1 LDEPERELA
10 LAMLQ
15 RLASAQVRL
24 RLANDAEAARLE
36 AQLERVRAALLSS
49 VSHDLRTPLASIS
62 ASAQMLLR
70 ENAKLDADA
79 RGQLLGGIAQEADRL
94 DQLLK
99 NLLAMTRVEA
109 GKLEPRLLPTSVEEL
124 LSAAVRALEPRLES
138 RRLTYAFAPALP
150 LVDVDAPLIT
160 QVVVNLLENAMRYSS
175 AGSTISV
182 GAVAVENDVE
192 LTIDDEG
199 IGIPDAERRAVFEK
213 FRRASNA
220 PHDDG
225 GVGLGLTIAK
235 AVVEAHGGR
244 IEIGARAGVGTRVS
258 LRLRATRLA
267 PNELERHLP
276 SEA

>member
-1 LDEPERELA
+1 
-10 LAMLQ
+10 
-15 RLASAQVRL
+15 
-24 RLANDAEAARLE
+24 
-36 AQLERVRAALLSS
+36 
-49 VSHDLRTPLASIS
+49 LRTPLASIS
-62 ASAQMLLR
+62 ASAQILLR
-70 ENAKLDADA
+70 ESAKLDAGA
-79 RGQLLGGIAQEADRL
+79 RGRLLEGIAQEADRL

-124 LSAAVRALEPRLES
+124 LSAAVRALEARLGS

-150 LVDVDAPLIT
+150 LIDVDAPLIT

-182 GAVAVENDVE
+182 GAVAVESDVE

-267 PNELERHLP
+267 PSELERHLP